1 MAAAEDPVDDA
12 GGPINMWVAD
22 PYFRTDERIIEAFN
36 YAVANGCTHYF
47 PAPGFDG
54 HVLQKAIARYYL
66 EDLAVE
72 VDPLGEVCPTHGAQ
86 EALSLAVQAGT
97 RPGDEI
103 VVPEPTYSAFIE
115 KLETF
120 GVRPVFV
127 PLAEEE
133 HWRLDVDAVKSA
145 MSEKTKM
152 IYICNPNNPTGTTC
166 SRGELDAVSELL
178 KEHERVSLLL
188 DECYARILY
197 DGSTHHTLLGDRGLL
212 DRLYVV
218 DSFSKTYAMTGWRLG
233 YLVTGK
239 RNADRVK
246 RLSEEYNGGVSYAVQ
261 YAGAAALARCSESVR
276 SMVAELDR
284 RRLAMV
290 DALAEVKDVSF
301 ETPSAGFEVFVDV
314 SAYSMDSVRL
324 ASELEKIAGVKTMPG
339 VKYGPSGEGHLRL
352 VFCAEDV
359 RRVREGVSR
368 IDGYLQGNRG

>member
-1 MAAAEDPVDDA
+1 VAETEERADDTK
-12 GGPINMWVAD
+12 GPINMWVAD
-22 PYFRTDERIIEAFN
+22 PNFKTDPRIIEAFD
-36 YAVANGCTHYF
+36 YAVTNGCTHYF

-54 HVLQKAIARYYL
+54 NILQKAIARYYL
-66 EDLAVE
+66 DDLAIH
-72 VDPLGEVCPTHGAQ
+72 VDPLEEVCPTHGAQ
-86 EALSLAVQAGT
+86 EALSLAIQAGT

-103 VVPEPTYSAFIE
+103 IVPEPTYSAFIA

-120 GVRPVFV
+120 GVRPAFV

-133 HWRLDVDAVKSA
+133 HWRMDVDAVKSA

-152 IYICNPNNPTGTTC
+152 IYICNPNNPTGTVC

-178 KEHERVSLLL
+178 KEHEHVSLLL

-197 DGSTHHTLLGDRGLL
+197 DGSAHHTLLGDRSLL
-212 DRLYVV
+212 DQLYIV

-239 RNADRVK
+239 KNADRVK
-246 RLSEEYNGGVSYAVQ
+246 LLSEEYNGGVSYAVQ

-290 DALAEVKDVSF
+290 DALAEVKDVVF
-301 ETPSAGFEVFVDV
+301 ETPAAGFEVFVDI
-314 SAYSMDSVRL
+314 SAYAKDSVRL
-324 ASELEKIAGVKTMPG
+324 ASELEKAAAVKTMPG

-352 VFCAEDV
+352 VFCAEGV
-359 RRVREGVSR
+359 PRVREGISR
-368 IDGYLQGNRG
+368 ISGYLRGYR